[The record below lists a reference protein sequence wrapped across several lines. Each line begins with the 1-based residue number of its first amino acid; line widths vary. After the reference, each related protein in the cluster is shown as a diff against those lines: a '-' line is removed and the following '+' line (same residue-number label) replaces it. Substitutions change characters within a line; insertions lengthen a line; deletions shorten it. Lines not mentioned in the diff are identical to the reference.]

1 MNSMTRDTRNYLNQ
15 LPDPFRHFFGR
26 QGIQWPTTSDEDS
39 NVVTSGW
46 VPTVDIKETDK
57 QFTILADIPGVVPKD
72 IEVSMDNSILS
83 IKGER
88 SSESES
94 EENGFRRVERA
105 HGSFHR
111 RFSLP
116 ETADGENI
124 SAVGK
129 DGVLEVVIPKKPI
142 AQPRR
147 IKISG

>member
-1 MNSMTRDTRNYLNQ
+1 MNLMNRDPFNYLTQ
-15 LPDPFRHFFGR
+15 THDPFRQLFGR
-26 QGIQWPTTSDEDS
+26 QGVNWPLVSDEDS
-39 NVVTSGW
+39 NVITSGW

-57 QFTILADIPGVVPKD
+57 QFTIIADIPGVAPKD

-88 SSESES
+88 SSESEK
-94 EENGFRRVERA
+94 EENGYRRVERA

-124 SAVGK
+124 SAVGR
-129 DGVLEVVIPKKPI
+129 DGVLEIVIPKRPA

-147 IKISG
+147 IEIAG

>member
-1 MNSMTRDTRNYLNQ
+1 MH
-15 LPDPFRHFFGR
+15 DPFRQLFGR
-26 QGIQWPTTSDEDS
+26 QGINWPLTSDEDS
-39 NVVTSGW
+39 NVITSGW

-57 QFTILADIPGVVPKD
+57 QFTIVADIPGVAPKD
-72 IEVSMDNSILS
+72 IDVSMDNNILS

-88 SSESES
+88 SSESQK

-116 ETADGENI
+116 ETADGDNI

-129 DGVLEVVIPKKPI
+129 DGVLEIVIPKRPA

-147 IKISG
+147 IEIAG

>member
-1 MNSMTRDTRNYLNQ
+1 MH
-15 LPDPFRHFFGR
+15 DPFRQIFGR
-26 QGIQWPTTSDEDS
+26 QGINWPLTSDEDS
-39 NVVTSGW
+39 NVITSGW

-57 QFTILADIPGVVPKD
+57 QFTIVADIPGVAPKD
-72 IEVSMDNSILS
+72 IDVSMDNNILS

-88 SSESES
+88 SSESQK

-116 ETADGENI
+116 ETADGDNI

-129 DGVLEVVIPKKPI
+129 DGVLEIVIPKRPA

-147 IKISG
+147 IEIAG

>member
-1 MNSMTRDTRNYLNQ
+1 MNLTTHDPLNFHAQ
-15 LPDPFRHFFGR
+15 TYDPFRNFLGR
-26 QGIQWPTTSDEDS
+26 RGTQWPLVSDEDS
-39 NVVTSGW
+39 NVVTSAW

-57 QFTILADIPGVVPKD
+57 QFTILADIPGVAPRD
-72 IEVSMDNSILS
+72 IEVSMENSILS

-88 SSESES
+88 SSASEK
-94 EENGFRRVERA
+94 EDNGFRRVERA

-116 ETADGENI
+116 DTADGEKI

-129 DGVLEVVIPKKPI
+129 DGVLKIVIPKKPI